1 MFAIAL
7 VILRRAQALRGT
19 IRLRESDMRL
29 TGSPFTAYFVMS
41 PSESSSRSVDEGS
54 LTPASLPFR
63 MTYSAWVSM
72 TQVLL
77 SVSQVLHTIRIENQ
91 R

>member
-1 MFAIAL
+1 MRSRLALIFFFTVVPKTLSPDLSMLAIAL

-41 PSESSSRSVDEGS
+41 PFGVIVAFSG
-54 LTPASLPFR
+54 
-63 MTYSAWVSM
+63 
-72 TQVLL
+72 
-77 SVSQVLHTIRIENQ
+77 
-91 R
+91 